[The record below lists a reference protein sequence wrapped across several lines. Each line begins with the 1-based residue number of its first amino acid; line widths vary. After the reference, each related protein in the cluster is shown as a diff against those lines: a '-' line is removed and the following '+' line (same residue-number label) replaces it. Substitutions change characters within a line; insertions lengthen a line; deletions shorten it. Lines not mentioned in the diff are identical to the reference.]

1 MTIYVKCD
9 KCGTA
14 EEFRD
19 GHYIP
24 LGWHTAYWDDII
36 AIHTREKH
44 FCDKCWK
51 KMKEVKE

>member
-9 KCGTA
+9 KCGIT

-19 GHYIP
+19 GHYLP

-51 KMKEVKE
+51 KMKGEKE

>member
-9 KCGTA
+9 KCGTT

-19 GHYIP
+19 DYLP
-24 LGWHTAYWDDII
+24 PGWHIEYWDDIT
-36 AIHTREKH
+36 AICIRKKH

-51 KMKEVKE
+51 KMKEARE